1 MPRSIH
7 VLIMFIHLVHEHLSE
22 AHSWQYIDTSSKGLS
37 VSTPLVGGAETQAPF
52 ATFIKVRQ
60 LMHAFIKYF
69 RVYLRKY
76 LVGRQWVGRPIC
88 VCAALAPLR
97 RVNI

>member
-60 LMHAFIKYF
+60 VPRGQA
-69 RVYLRKY
+69 
-76 LVGRQWVGRPIC
+76 VGRPSYLC
-88 VCAALAPLR
+88 VCRVGTPPARKYIYSVSDSILR
-97 RVNI
+97 CKL